1 MPTRTR
7 SPSCL
12 ALSCSRVYLRSLGTL
27 AIISPCRVGPST
39 GLLHLGHLGR
49 VERCAHDLRRLV
61 LAANLDIERGADG
74 GERGLD
80 IGDCDVLVD
89 RGAVGAGGDDPDRA
103 AVFLDRVAMT
113 RDGLVAH
120 LDADQTAPQAL
131 GADLLERFPADELA
145 LGGLDDPAESRLER
159 VGGVVDVVAVERVLH
174 LEPQGVAGAEP
185 DRGGAVR
192 TARAQKR
199 LPELHRPVGWRV
211 ELEAVLARVA

>member
-12 ALSCSRVYLRSLGTL
+12 AHSCSRVYLRSLGTL

-39 GLLHLGHLGR
+39 GLLHLGR
-49 VERCAHDLRRLV
+49 VERCAHDLGCLV
-61 LAANLDIERGADG
+61 LAANLDLERGADG
-74 GERGLD
+74 GECGLD
-80 IGDCDVLVD
+80 IGDPDVLVD
-89 RGAVGAGGDDPDRA
+89 RGAVGAGGDDADRA
-103 AVFLDRVAMT
+103 AVLLDRVTMT
-113 RDGLVAH
+113 RDGLVDH
-120 LDADQTAPQAL
+120 LDADQAPPQAL
-131 GADLLERFPADELA
+131 GADLLERFPADELS

-185 DRGGAVR
+185 DRGGAIG

-199 LPELHRPVGWRV
+199 LPELRGPV
-211 ELEAVLARVA
+211 